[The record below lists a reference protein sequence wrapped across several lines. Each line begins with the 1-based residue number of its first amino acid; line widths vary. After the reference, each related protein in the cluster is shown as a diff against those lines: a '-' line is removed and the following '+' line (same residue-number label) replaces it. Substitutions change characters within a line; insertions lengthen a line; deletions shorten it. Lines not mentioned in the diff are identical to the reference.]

1 MAREMEMRDKSKA
14 IVVDKLLLG
23 TRSPF
28 SRRVQN
34 YRLLEKFKVAQILSY
49 IGIGDPIEHLENFQA
64 HLDLHGTP
72 DDVVC
77 QAFPLTLSTSSIPTY
92 FLFFIYVFTNYVTV
106 FQ

>member
-14 IVVDKLLLG
+14 VVVDKLLLG

-49 IGIGDPIEHLENFQA
+49 IGN
-64 HLDLHGTP
+64 
-72 DDVVC
+72 
-77 QAFPLTLSTSSIPTY
+77 
-92 FLFFIYVFTNYVTV
+92 
-106 FQ
+106 